1 MKAIVAKEFGG
12 PEVLQLEELPDPEP
26 GAGQV
31 RVKVHAVGVNPF
43 DTYMRTGAYAI
54 KPPLPYSPGA
64 DAAGIV
70 DRIGNGVTN
79 VSVGDRVYV
88 AGTAQHRAYGAYAS
102 MVLCEALQVHPLP
115 SRTSFVQGA
124 AVNVPYVTAW
134 CAPCFLTRSNPSGEP
149 AVPITVSPAARASW
163 VAATPTPPLAP

>member
-12 PEVLQLEELPDPEP
+12 PDVLHLEEMPDPEP

-31 RVKVHAVGVNPF
+31 RVKVHAIGVNPF

-64 DAAGIV
+64 DASGIV
-70 DRIGNGVTN
+70 DRIGTGVTS

-88 AGTAQHRAYGAYAS
+88 AGTATHRAYGAYAS
-102 MVLCEALQVHPLP
+102 IVVCEAPQVHPLP
-115 SRTSFVQGA
+115 ARTS
-124 AVNVPYVTAW
+124 
-134 CAPCFLTRSNPSGEP
+134 
-149 AVPITVSPAARASW
+149 
-163 VAATPTPPLAP
+163 